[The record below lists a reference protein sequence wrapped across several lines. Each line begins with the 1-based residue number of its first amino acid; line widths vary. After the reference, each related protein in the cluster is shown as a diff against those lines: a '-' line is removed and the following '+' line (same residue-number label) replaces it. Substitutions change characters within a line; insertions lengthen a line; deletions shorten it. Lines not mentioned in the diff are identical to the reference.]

1 MGLAAG
7 LMGMMGTVQGPG
19 GFDPPKLVPMSAL
32 LAIGSLTIA
41 GVVAGLYPAR
51 KAAMLQPVEALRQEG
66 ILELDA
72 NMFQDLFQ
80 EAYGAMRHNRRRTA
94 LTMLGMAWG
103 IATVVMLLAYGDG
116 FGQAC
121 ANIFANFGT
130 KLVIVVPGRT
140 SMQAGGKK
148 AGMLVRFTQDD
159 VETLTSNLP
168 QITQITPEVSKQ
180 ASIQFDT
187 RVFTWAV
194 TGNYPNVFDVR
205 ALKLDQGRFYNPE
218 DEIQRARVAVIGSE
232 AKEKLFSGRNALGEH
247 IRVDGLS
254 FEVIGVLSAKMQEG
268 NDDINRVVY
277 VPFSTMSDL
286 KNTHYLD
293 TIWFTYQTP
302 EYESLE
308 QSVRTILAAEH
319 KFSQTDR
326 QAVDVFNLMMQVH
339 QFEIITMG
347 LKILM
352 GFIGTLT
359 LGIGGVGLMN
369 IMLVSVTQRTREI
382 GVQKALGAPR
392 RYILMQFL
400 AEALTITFIGGVL
413 GVILAYAV
421 ALSVGR
427 LTLYSAFAKNGEAGD
442 IRLIISPGTLIAS
455 TLILG
460 AVGLISGMIPAF
472 RASRLNPI
480 EALRHE

>member
-1 MGLAAG
+1 M
-7 LMGMMGTVQGPG
+7 
-19 GFDPPKLVPMSAL
+19 FRDL
-32 LAIGSLTIA
+32 LH
-41 GVVAGLYPAR
+41 
-51 KAAMLQPVEALRQEG
+51 
-66 ILELDA
+66 
-72 NMFQDLFQ
+72 

-140 SMQAGGKK
+140 SMQAGGQKS
-148 AGMLVRFTQDD
+148 GVLVRFTLED
-159 VETLTSNLP
+159 VDTLTTNLP
-168 QITQITPEVSKQ
+168 QITHITPEVSKQ
-180 ASIQFDT
+180 ASVQYDT

-194 TGNYPNVFDVR
+194 TGNYPNVYEVR
-205 ALKLDQGRFYNPE
+205 ALKLAQGRFYNPE

-232 AKEKLFSGRNALGEH
+232 AKDKLFSGRNALGEH

-268 NDDINRVVY
+268 NDDINRVLY
-277 VPFSTMSDL
+277 VPFSTMGDL

-293 TIWFTYQTP
+293 TIWFNYQTP

-308 QSVRTILAAEH
+308 QAVRSVMATQH

-326 QAVDVFNLMMQVH
+326 QAVEVFNLMMQVH
-339 QFEIITMG
+339 QFEIITIG

-413 GVILAYAV
+413 GVILAYVV

-442 IRLIISPGTLIAS
+442 IRLIIAPGTLIAS

>member
-1 MGLAAG
+1 MFE
-7 LMGMMGTVQGPG
+7 GTFPG
-19 GFDPPKLVPMSAL
+19 QFRDL
-32 LAIGSLTIA
+32 L
-41 GVVAGLYPAR
+41 R
-51 KAAMLQPVEALRQEG
+51 
-66 ILELDA
+66 
-72 NMFQDLFQ
+72 

-116 FGQAC
+116 FGRAC
-121 ANIFANFGT
+121 ANIFANFGN

-140 SMQAGGKK
+140 SMQAGGQK
-148 AGMLVRFTQDD
+148 AGIPIRFTQDD
-159 VETLTSNLP
+159 LETLTTNLP
-168 QITQITPEVSKQ
+168 QISLITPESSKQ
-180 ASIQFDT
+180 ASIQYDT

-194 TGNYPNVFDVR
+194 TGNYSNVIDVR
-205 ALKLDQGRFYNPE
+205 ALKLRQGRFYNPE
-218 DEIQRARVAVIGSE
+218 DEMQRARAAVIGSE
-232 AKEKLFSGRNALGEH
+232 AKEKLFSGRSALGEH

-268 NDDINRVVY
+268 NDDINRVIY
-277 VPFSTMSDL
+277 VPFSTMSEL
-286 KNTHYLD
+286 KSTHYLD
-293 TIWFTYQTP
+293 TVWFTYQTP

-308 QSVRTILAAEH
+308 QSVRTILATQH
-319 KFSQTDR
+319 KFNQTDR
-326 QAVDVFNLMMQVH
+326 QAVQVFNLMTQVH
-339 QFEIITMG
+339 QFEIITLG

-382 GVQKALGAPR
+382 GVQKALGARR
-392 RYILMQFL
+392 RYILLQFL

-413 GVILAYAV
+413 GIALAYTV

-442 IRLIISPGTLIAS
+442 IRLVIAPGTLIAS

-460 AVGLISGMIPAF
+460 AVGLVSGMVPAF
-472 RASRLNPI
+472 RASRLDPI
-480 EALRHE
+480 EALRYE

>member
-1 MGLAAG
+1 M
-7 LMGMMGTVQGPG
+7 
-19 GFDPPKLVPMSAL
+19 FRDL
-32 LAIGSLTIA
+32 L
-41 GVVAGLYPAR
+41 R
-51 KAAMLQPVEALRQEG
+51 
-66 ILELDA
+66 
-72 NMFQDLFQ
+72 

-140 SMQAGGKK
+140 SMQAGGQK
-148 AGMLVRFTQDD
+148 AGVLVRFTLED
-159 VETLTSNLP
+159 VDALSTNLP
-168 QITQITPEVSKQ
+168 QITNITPEVSKQ
-180 ASIQFDT
+180 AHVQYDT
-187 RVFTWAV
+187 RVFDFPV
-194 TGNYPNVFDVR
+194 TGNYPNVPAVR
-205 ALKLDQGRFYNPE
+205 VLKLAQGRYYNAE
-218 DEIQRARVAVIGSE
+218 DEIQHSRVAVIGSE

-247 IRVDGLS
+247 IRLDGLS
-254 FEVIGVLSAKMQEG
+254 FEVVGVLDAKMQEG

-277 VPFSTMSDL
+277 VPFTTMSDL
-286 KNTHYLD
+286 KDTHYLD
-293 TIWFTYQTP
+293 SIWFTYLTP
-302 EYESLE
+302 EYERLE
-308 QSVRTILAAEH
+308 QSVRSILAVPH
-319 KFSQTDR
+319 KLNQTDR
-326 QAVDVFNLMMQVH
+326 QAVRVFNLMMQVH
-339 QFEIITMG
+339 QFEIITLG
-347 LKILM
+347 LKVLM

-442 IRLIISPGTLIAS
+442 IRLIIAPGTLIAA

-460 AVGLISGMIPAF
+460 FVGLVSGMVPAF
-472 RASRLNPI
+472 RASRLDPI

>member
-1 MGLAAG
+1 MLH
-7 LMGMMGTVQGPG
+7 
-19 GFDPPKLVPMSAL
+19 DL
-32 LAIGSLTIA
+32 L
-41 GVVAGLYPAR
+41 
-51 KAAMLQPVEALRQEG
+51 
-66 ILELDA
+66 
-72 NMFQDLFQ
+72 Q

-116 FGQAC
+116 FGRAC

-140 SMQAGGKK
+140 SMQAGGQK
-148 AGMLVRFTQDD
+148 AGVLVRFTQDD
-159 VETLTSNLP
+159 VETLTTNLP
-168 QITQITPEVSKQ
+168 QITHITPEVSKQ
-180 ASIQFDT
+180 ASVQYDT
-187 RVFTWAV
+187 RMFTWSV
-194 TGNYPNVFDVR
+194 SGNYPNVIDVR
-205 ALKLDQGRFYNPE
+205 ALKLAQGRFYNPE

-254 FEVIGVLSAKMQEG
+254 FEIVGVLGAKMQEG
-268 NDDINRVVY
+268 NDDINRVIY
-277 VPFSTMSDL
+277 VPFSTVSEI
-286 KNTHYLD
+286 KSTHYLD

-302 EYESLE
+302 EYQSLE
-308 QSVRTILAAEH
+308 QSVRTIMATQH
-319 KFSQTDR
+319 KFNQTDR
-326 QAVDVFNLMMQVH
+326 QAVEVFNLMTQVH
-339 QFEIITMG
+339 QFEIITLG
-347 LKILM
+347 LKVLM

-400 AEALTITFIGGVL
+400 AEALTITFMGGVL
-413 GVILAYAV
+413 GVILAYIV

-442 IRLIISPGTLIAS
+442 IRLIIAPGTLIAS

-460 AVGLISGMIPAF
+460 AVGLVSGMIPAF
-472 RASRLNPI
+472 RASRLDPI

>member
-1 MGLAAG
+1 M
-7 LMGMMGTVQGPG
+7 
-19 GFDPPKLVPMSAL
+19 FRDL
-32 LAIGSLTIA
+32 L
-41 GVVAGLYPAR
+41 
-51 KAAMLQPVEALRQEG
+51 
-66 ILELDA
+66 
-72 NMFQDLFQ
+72 Q
-80 EAYGAMRHNRRRTA
+80 EAYGAMRHNRRRAA

-116 FGQAC
+116 FGRAC

-140 SMQAGGKK
+140 SMQAGGQK
-148 AGMLVRFTQDD
+148 AGVLVRFTQDD
-159 VETLTSNLP
+159 VETLTTNLP
-168 QITQITPEVSKQ
+168 QITHITPEVSKQ
-180 ASIQFDT
+180 ASIQYDT

-194 TGNYPNVFDVR
+194 TGNYPNVIDVR
-205 ALKLDQGRFYNPE
+205 ALKLKQGRFYNAE
-218 DEIQRARVAVIGSE
+218 DEIQRARLAVIGSE
-232 AKEKLFSGRNALGEH
+232 AKEKLFSGRNAVGEH

-254 FEVIGVLSAKMQEG
+254 FAVIGVLSAKMQEG

-277 VPFSTMSDL
+277 VPFSTMSEV

-293 TIWFTYQTP
+293 SIWFTYQTP
-302 EYESLE
+302 EYERLE
-308 QSVRTILAAEH
+308 QSVRAIVGMQH
-319 KFSQTDR
+319 KFNQTDR
-326 QAVDVFNLMMQVH
+326 QAVEVFNLMTQVH
-339 QFEIITMG
+339 QFEIITLG

-382 GVQKALGAPR
+382 GVQKALGARR
-392 RYILMQFL
+392 RYILLQFL

-442 IRLIISPGTLIAS
+442 IRLIIAPGTLIAS
-455 TLILG
+455 TIILG
-460 AVGLISGMIPAF
+460 AVGLISGMVPAF
-472 RASRLNPI
+472 RASRLDPI
-480 EALRHE
+480 EALRHD

>member
-1 MGLAAG
+1 M
-7 LMGMMGTVQGPG
+7 
-19 GFDPPKLVPMSAL
+19 FHDL
-32 LAIGSLTIA
+32 L
-41 GVVAGLYPAR
+41 
-51 KAAMLQPVEALRQEG
+51 
-66 ILELDA
+66 
-72 NMFQDLFQ
+72 Q
-80 EAYGAMRHNRRRTA
+80 EAYAAMRHNRRRTA

-103 IATVVMLLAYGDG
+103 IATVVMLLAYGNG

-140 SMQAGGKK
+140 SMQAGGQK
-148 AGMLVRFTQDD
+148 AGIPIRFTQDD
-159 VETLTSNLP
+159 VEALTTNLP
-168 QITQITPEVSKQ
+168 QITHITPEVSKQ
-180 ASIQFDT
+180 ATVQYDT
-187 RVFTWAV
+187 RAFTWPV
-194 TGNYPNVFDVR
+194 TGNDPNVLDVR
-205 ALKLDQGRFYNPE
+205 SLKVDQGRFYNPE
-218 DEIQRARVAVIGSE
+218 DQIQRARVAVIGSE

-247 IRVDGLS
+247 IRLNGLS
-254 FEVIGVLSAKMQEG
+254 FEVIGVLTAKMQEG

-277 VPFSTMSDL
+277 VPFTSMGDL
-286 KNTHYLD
+286 KDTRYLD
-293 TIWFTYQTP
+293 SIWFNYQTP
-302 EYESLE
+302 EYERLE
-308 QSVRTILAAEH
+308 QAVRTILAVPH
-319 KFSQTDR
+319 KFNQSDR
-326 QAVDVFNLMMQVH
+326 QAVRVFNLMMQVH
-339 QFEIITMG
+339 QFEIITLG

-392 RYILMQFL
+392 RYILLQFL

-442 IRLIISPGTLIAS
+442 IRLIIAPGTLIAS

-460 AVGLISGMIPAF
+460 AVGLVSGMIPAL
-472 RASRLNPI
+472 RASRLDPI
-480 EALRHE
+480 ESLRHE